1 MTIDG
6 NRQDKACGRSDRPTD
21 PSADASLAGKVGRS
35 RAGARPEWANGL
47 RQLYD
52 AVIEEPLPDSFKDL
66 LSQLDAKA

>member
-6 NRQDKACGRSDRPTD
+6 NRQDKTSSRSAHPTT
-21 PSADASLAGKVGRS
+21 PAAGKAGGG

-66 LSQLDAKA
+66 LSQLDAKG